1 MSTILQHPIVAQF
14 VTQLAYDVS
23 VITGHVRSMVS
34 TDKHLIECLQSL
46 SSLSRSM
53 YHIAGPPRRVLTY
66 KSNPLVRMPV
76 VGPAAPAAHAEHA
89 AHVEHA
95 DVVVDTTDSDD
106 ENYNSDDADADA
118 ADADDAADDNADDDA
133 DDNADDNADD
143 DHIFRYRGLRYR
155 GLSFRFLQEF
165 TTGSDLSDRE
175 AWRKAITKWNACL
188 QLLPTAAEFEAA
200 VKDAFLKHTDT
211 TTHTSFTARGYD
223 TVRAACC
230 VVFCNIE

>member
-46 SSLSRSM
+46 SSLSRST

-76 VGPAAPAAHAEHA
+76 VGRAEHA
-89 AHVEHA
+89 
-95 DVVVDTTDSDD
+95 DNVVDTTDSDD
-106 ENYNSDDADADA
+106 ENYNSDDAAADA
-118 ADADDAADDNADDDA
+118 ADADDADDDAADDA
-133 DDNADDNADD
+133 DDNADD
-143 DHIFRYRGLRYR
+143 DHLFRYRGLRYR